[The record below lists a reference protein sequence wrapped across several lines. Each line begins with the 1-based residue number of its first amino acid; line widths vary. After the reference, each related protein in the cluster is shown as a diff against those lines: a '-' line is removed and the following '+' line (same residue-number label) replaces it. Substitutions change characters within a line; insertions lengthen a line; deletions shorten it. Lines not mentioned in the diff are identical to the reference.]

1 MLGDRLVLRIFGRKK
16 AQTADPEPQAV
27 PAAVADSGS
36 VAEVPVPPEGAG
48 GDAVPAPATA
58 ESRPPAPGAASGWLA
73 RLRSG
78 LGKTRRALSDGLGT
92 LLLGRKELDEELLD
106 ELETR
111 LLLADV
117 GMATVRTIIDGLTER
132 VRRKELDDP
141 TALYRAL
148 KAELIDVLAP
158 ASVPLR
164 IDPQCKPFVI
174 LMVGVN
180 GAGKTT
186 TIGKLARRYQ
196 AAGHQVMLAA
206 GDTFR
211 AAAVEQLQVWGE
223 RHGVPVVA
231 QKTGSDAAS
240 VIFDALQS
248 ARAHGCDVL
257 LADTAGR
264 LHVKSNLMEELRKIV
279 RVMGKLDP
287 DAPHEVLLVLDAG
300 TGQNGL
306 AQARSF
312 REAVGVSGV
321 VLTKL
326 DGTAKGGIVFSVAR
340 ELGLPIR
347 YVGVGETADDLREFD
362 AREFVE
368 ALFDDSP

>member
-1 MLGDRLVLRIFGRKK
+1 MFGDRVVLRIFGRKK
-16 AQTADPEPQAV
+16 AQTAEPEPQAV
-27 PAAVADSGS
+27 LPVVVDAGP
-36 VAEVPVPPEGAG
+36 VAEAPVPPQSTRTE
-48 GDAVPAPATA
+48 AVPVAT
-58 ESRPPAPGAASGWLA
+58 ESHPAPGAATGWLA

-141 TALYRAL
+141 QALYRAL
-148 KAELIDVLAP
+148 KAELVDVLAP

-164 IDPQCKPFVI
+164 IDPACKPFVI

-223 RHGVPVVA
+223 RHGVPVIA

-287 DAPHEVLLVLDAG
+287 EAPHEVLLVLDAG

-368 ALFDDSP
+368 ALFDDSA